1 MTKERSAKKR
11 RRLLVTLLTVPFIIH
26 VFLIYYVPLLG
37 WSLAFTNYRP
47 GLDFTKLSF
56 VGLKY
61 FKLIGYYWEDV
72 LNSLK
77 NTLGLGLLNI
87 LFSWAPMVLAI
98 LLTELPY
105 KRYKKT
111 LQTVGTLPNF
121 VSWVI
126 VYSLSFAIFSTDGI
140 FNKVMMQLGLSDKSN
155 TLLSNKNTVWGFMIA
170 LNLWKSLGWNSIIYL
185 AAIAGIDQ
193 SLYEAATVDGAN
205 RFQRI
210 WHITLPGMMGTFVV
224 LLLLQVGNILSGGF
238 EQYLAFSNTM
248 TASKL
253 EVLDIYTY
261 RIGIQT
267 QDYSFATAVGMLK
280 SLISVTLLFGVNK
293 LSKAVRGESII

>member
-1 MTKERSAKKR
+1 MTKGRSAKKR
-11 RRLLVTLLTVPFIIH
+11 RRLFLTLLALPFVIH
-26 VFLIYYVPLLG
+26 VFLIYYMPLLG
-37 WSLAFTNYRP
+37 WGLAFTNYRP
-47 GLDFTKLSF
+47 GLDFSRLNF
-56 VGLKY
+56 VGFKY

-72 LNSLK
+72 LNALK

-87 LFSWAPMVLAI
+87 FFSWTPMLLAI

-121 VSWVI
+121 ISWII
-126 VYSLSFAIFSTDGI
+126 VYSLSFAIFATDGV
-140 FNKVMMQLGLSDKSN
+140 FNKLMMQLGLTNSPN
-155 TLLSNKNTVWGFMIA
+155 TLLSNKNTIWGFMVV

-210 WHITLPGMMGTFVV
+210 WHITVPGMMSTFVV

-248 TASKL
+248 VASKL

-267 QDYSFATAVGMLK
+267 QDYSFATAVGMIK
-280 SLISVTLLFGVNK
+280 SLISITLLFGVNK
-293 LSKAVRGESII
+293 LSKSVRGESII

>member
-1 MTKERSAKKR
+1 MKK
-11 RRLLVTLLTVPFIIH
+11 I
-26 VFLIYYVPLLG
+26 
-37 WSLAFTNYRP
+37 
-47 GLDFTKLSF
+47 
-56 VGLKY
+56 
-61 FKLIGYYWEDV
+61 
-72 LNSLK
+72 
-77 NTLGLGLLNI
+77 
-87 LFSWAPMVLAI
+87 LAI
-98 LLTELPY
+98 LLTELPFN
-105 KRYKKT
+105 RYKKT

-121 VSWVI
+121 VSWII

-140 FNKVMMQLGLSDKSN
+140 FNKLMMQLGLSDKPN
-155 TLLSNKNTVWGFMIA
+155 TLLSSKSTIWGFMVA

-205 RFQRI
+205 RFRRI
-210 WHITLPGMMGTFVV
+210 WHITIPGMMGTFVV

-280 SLISVTLLFGVNK
+280 SIISVTLLFGVNK
-293 LSKAVRGESII
+293 LSKVVRGESII